1 MPRDATVEMSAT
13 LPIQIAG
20 LTLIA
25 GGRAVLD
32 DVAAEIATRGITA
45 IIGPNGAGKSTL
57 LRVLDGL
64 LRPARGTIRF
74 GIGGTAPAPR
84 RAFVF
89 QKTALVRASV
99 AQNVALAVEAE
110 PISAAERASRVATAL
125 ERVGLTARAK
135 DAARRLSGGE
145 QQRVAFARAWARRPD
160 LLLLDEP
167 TASLDPAATEEIE
180 RLIRALRDAG
190 TKILLVSHNLGQVAR
205 LAEDTLV
212 LAAGKVAEHG
222 PVDRVLK
229 TPASDA
235 ARAYL
240 KGELPWM
247 SFAGVS

>member
-1 MPRDATVEMSAT
+1 M
-13 LPIQIAG
+13 LPIRIAG
-20 LTLIA
+20 LTLVA
-25 GGRAVLD
+25 GDRTVLSD
-32 DVAAEIATRGITA
+32 LTAEVVTRGITA

-64 LRPARGTIRF
+64 VRPTRGTIAF
-74 GIGGTAPAPR
+74 GTGDVSSEPR

-89 QKTALVRASV
+89 QKTALIRASI
-99 AQNVALAVEAE
+99 AHNVALALEPEAL
-110 PISAAERASRVATAL
+110 SAQERASRIASAL
-125 ERVGLTARAK
+125 DRVGLSARAR
-135 DAARRLSGGE
+135 DAARRMSGGE
-145 QQRVAFARAWARRPD
+145 QQRVAFARAWARRPE

-180 RLIRALRDAG
+180 RLIRALRDDG

-205 LAEDTLV
+205 LAEDVLV
-212 LAAGKVAEHG
+212 LAGGRVAEHG
-222 PVDRVLK
+222 PVDRILR

>member
-1 MPRDATVEMSAT
+1 M
-13 LPIQIAG
+13 LPIRIAG
-20 LTLIA
+20 LTLVA
-25 GGRAVLD
+25 GDRTVLSD
-32 DVAAEIATRGITA
+32 LTAEVVTRGITA

-64 LRPARGTIRF
+64 VRPTRGTIAF
-74 GIGGTAPAPR
+74 GTGGAATAPR

-89 QKTALVRASV
+89 QKTALIRASI
-99 AQNVALAVEAE
+99 AHNVALALEPEAL
-110 PISAAERASRVATAL
+110 SAQERASRIASAL
-125 ERVGLTARAK
+125 DRVGLSARAR
-135 DAARRLSGGE
+135 DAARRMSGGE
-145 QQRVAFARAWARRPD
+145 QQRVAFARAWARRPE

-180 RLIRALRDAG
+180 RLIRALRDDG

-205 LAEDTLV
+205 LAEDVLV
-212 LAAGKVAEHG
+212 LAGGRVAEHG
-222 PVDRVLK
+222 PVDRILR

>member
-1 MPRDATVEMSAT
+1 M
-13 LPIQIAG
+13 LPILIKG
-20 LTLIA
+20 LTLLA

-32 DVAAEIATRGITA
+32 DFTAEIATRGITA

-57 LRVLDGL
+57 LRALDGL
-64 LRPARGTIRF
+64 VRPGRGTIAF
-74 GIGGTAPAPR
+74 GPGGRSPAPR

-89 QKTALVRASV
+89 QKTALIRASV
-99 AQNVALAVEAE
+99 VRNVALAVEAE
-110 PISAAERASRVATAL
+110 PISAAERAARVAAAL
-125 ERVGLTARAK
+125 ERVGLAARAQ

-180 RLIRALRDAG
+180 RLVVALRDAG

-205 LAEDTLV
+205 LAEDAVV
-212 LAAGKVAEHG
+212 LASGKVAEHG
-222 PVDRVLK
+222 PVDRILK
-229 TPASDA
+229 HPASEA

>member
-1 MPRDATVEMSAT
+1 MADGPAM
-13 LPIQIAG
+13 LPIRIAG
-20 LTLIA
+20 LTLVA
-25 GGRAVLD
+25 GDRTVLSD
-32 DVAAEIATRGITA
+32 LTAEVVTRGITA

-64 LRPARGTIRF
+64 VRPTRGTIAF
-74 GIGGTAPAPR
+74 GTGDVSSEPR

-99 AQNVALAVEAE
+99 AHNVALALEAE
-110 PISAAERASRVATAL
+110 ALPARERASRIANAL
-125 ERVGLTARAK
+125 DRVGLSARAR
-135 DAARRLSGGE
+135 DAARRMSGGE
-145 QQRVAFARAWARRPD
+145 QQRVAFARAWARRPE

-180 RLIRALRDAG
+180 RLIRALRDDGA
-190 TKILLVSHNLGQVAR
+190 KILLVSHNLGQVAR
-205 LAEDTLV
+205 LAEDVLV
-212 LAAGKVAEHG
+212 LAGGRVAEHG
-222 PVDRVLK
+222 PVDRILR

>member
-1 MPRDATVEMSAT
+1 MADGPAM
-13 LPIQIAG
+13 LPIRIAG
-20 LTLIA
+20 LTLVA
-25 GGRAVLD
+25 GDRTVLSD
-32 DVAAEIATRGITA
+32 LTAEVVTRGITA

-64 LRPARGTIRF
+64 VRPTRGTIAF
-74 GIGGTAPAPR
+74 GTGDVSSEPR

-99 AQNVALAVEAE
+99 AHNVALALEAE
-110 PISAAERASRVATAL
+110 ALSAQERASRIASAL
-125 ERVGLTARAK
+125 DRVGLSARAR
-135 DAARRLSGGE
+135 DAARRMSGGE
-145 QQRVAFARAWARRPD
+145 QQRVAFARAWARRPE

-180 RLIRALRDAG
+180 RLIRALRDDG

-205 LAEDTLV
+205 LAEDVLV
-212 LAAGKVAEHG
+212 LAGGRVAEHG
-222 PVDRVLK
+222 PVDRILR

>member
-1 MPRDATVEMSAT
+1 M
-13 LPIQIAG
+13 LPIRIAG
-20 LTLIA
+20 LTLVA
-25 GGRAVLD
+25 GDRTVLSD
-32 DVAAEIATRGITA
+32 LTAEVVTRGITA

-64 LRPARGTIRF
+64 VRPTRGTIAF
-74 GIGGTAPAPR
+74 GTGGAATAPR

-89 QKTALVRASV
+89 QKTALIRASI
-99 AQNVALAVEAE
+99 AHNVALALEPEAL
-110 PISAAERASRVATAL
+110 SAQERASRIASAL
-125 ERVGLTARAK
+125 DRVGLSARAR
-135 DAARRLSGGE
+135 DAARRMSGGE
-145 QQRVAFARAWARRPD
+145 QQRVAFARAWARRPE

-180 RLIRALRDAG
+180 RLIRALRDDG

-205 LAEDTLV
+205 LAEDVLV
-212 LAAGKVAEHG
+212 LAGGRVAEHG
-222 PVDRVLK
+222 PVDRILK

>member
-1 MPRDATVEMSAT
+1 M
-13 LPIQIAG
+13 LPIRIAG
-20 LTLIA
+20 LTLVVD
-25 GGRAVLD
+25 GHRVLD

-57 LRVLDGL
+57 LRALDGL
-64 LRPARGTIRF
+64 VRPARGTIAF
-74 GIGGTAPAPR
+74 GPDGTARAPR

-89 QKTALVRASV
+89 QKTALIRASV
-99 AQNVALAVEAE
+99 ARNVALAIEAE
-110 PISAAERASRVATAL
+110 PIPAAERAARVATAL
-125 ERVGLTARAK
+125 ERVGLAARAQ

-180 RLIRALRDAG
+180 RLIRSLRDAG

-205 LAEDTLV
+205 LAEDALV
-212 LAAGKVAEHG
+212 LAHGRVAEHG
-222 PVDRVLK
+222 PVARILK

-240 KGELPWM
+240 TGELPWM
-247 SFAGVS
+247 SCAGAS